1 MVQVTTGLATYVT
14 AKFAAKVRIQELSF
28 ALPITLTTPA
38 CLALLLFMCGAR
50 ASDTCFFQV
59 TTLTII
65 FTSLAIKVTRPLS
78 RRQTSQAGCSSSARP
93 QAPSSPTPGTVQP
106 GFSSSGSSPTSGS
119 PLTSGSPD
127 RPDSPPQSRFSPRTP
142 MTGSSSTSL

>member
-1 MVQVTTGLATYVT
+1 MIQVTTGLATYVT

-65 FTSLAIKVTRPLS
+65 FTSFAIKVMRP
-78 RRQTSQAGCSSSARP
+78 
-93 QAPSSPTPGTVQP
+93 
-106 GFSSSGSSPTSGS
+106 
-119 PLTSGSPD
+119 
-127 RPDSPPQSRFSPRTP
+127 
-142 MTGSSSTSL
+142 